1 MVRFMV
7 LSFVDQFK
15 ATENLTTPHLMA
27 LFLRMTIAFAAVK
40 TMVRT
45 TATMTT
51 MTLIAYAHVTSQ

>member
-15 ATENLTTPHLMA
+15 ATENLTTPHLLA
-27 LFLRMTIAFAAVK
+27 LFLRMTIALAAVN

-45 TATMTT
+45 TAMTT
-51 MTLIAYAHVTSQ
+51 MTVIAYAHVTSQ